1 MLEPMKRGRGRGEKI
16 TEQVKSKMRGEKPG
30 SVSLNLGCGRDIRDG
45 CINIDHE
52 PGPGIDQ
59 QLDISKV
66 PMPFA
71 DNSVDRVLCSH
82 VLEHILDWEK
92 VVIDVYRMLKPGGV
106 FELRVPYGF
115 APRAWHRA
123 YFDKRTMDLFT
134 AKNREEVSSND
145 TVLDFEMLSVRISRR
160 FPIRYHLKKYLRL
173 NMPHDFAIGRPWEIC
188 WMLRKPD
195 IARRE
200 KMKE

>member
-1 MLEPMKRGRGRGEKI
+1 VIAINLDLKEVESRKRSETPRTVI
-16 TEQVKSKMRGEKPG
+16 
-30 SVSLNLGCGRDIRDG
+30 LNLGCGRDIREG
-45 CINIDHE
+45 CVNIDHE
-52 PGPGIDQ
+52 PGPGIDL
-59 QLDISKV
+59 QLDISQV

-71 DNSVDRVLCSH
+71 DDTVDRVLCSH

-92 VVIDVYRMLKPGGV
+92 VVIDVYRMLRPGGM

-134 AKNREEVSSND
+134 AKDRDEVSSND
-145 TVLDFEMLSVRISRR
+145 AVLDFEVLSLKVSRR
-160 FPIRYHLKKYLRL
+160 LPMRYHLKKYLRL
-173 NMPHDFAIGRPWEIC
+173 NTPYNFVIGRRWEIC

-195 IARRE
+195 HGKRE
-200 KMKE
+200 RMRK